1 FAHARCFALRA
12 CGAYNQ
18 PLGEYYQFSPRGSSA
33 MLAFM
38 PGNTEWIV
46 VLIVAL
52 LIFGSRLPS
61 VMRSLGRSVHE
72 FKAGLDEGEQA
83 LTAASEE
90 EQNEEGS
97 EELAG

>member
-1 FAHARCFALRA
+1 
-12 CGAYNQ
+12 
-18 PLGEYYQFSPRGSSA
+18 

>member
-1 FAHARCFALRA
+1 
-12 CGAYNQ
+12 
-18 PLGEYYQFSPRGSSA
+18 

-61 VMRSLGRSVHE
+61 VMRSLGKSVHE

-90 EQNEEGS
+90 EQTEEDS
-97 EELAG
+97 EDLAG